1 MRDMPHADSNCDITA
16 SKSLN
21 NASFRLAVV
30 VNFTIDVQPGFLFI
44 GCEMFHDFHEVDHH
58 FLANFSNKGRAFRR
72 YANQDLAPVITRHRA
87 NDETEILESCHQPAR
102 GRSGV
107 SHFARDRRHR
117 QHFFL
122 IEISEQKKLR
132 ERNVARGELLGKVQE
147 KTSLHLQNDVRQAL
161 GIVADLGGQSAW
173 KRIECSSVQ
182 PVKARSTPCT
192 VKRSCA
198 KEIIGQMKTL
208 RL

>member
-1 MRDMPHADSNCDITA
+1 M
-16 SKSLN
+16 
-21 NASFRLAVV
+21 
-30 VNFTIDVQPGFLFI
+30 QPGFLFI

-58 FLANFSNKGRAFRR
+58 FLANSPNKGRAFRR
-72 YANQDLAPVITRHRA
+72 YANQDFAAVIARHRT

-132 ERNVARGELLGKVQE
+132 ERNVAWGELLGKVQE

-161 GIVADLGGQSAW
+161 GIGARLVGRSADNGVEG
-173 KRIECSSVQ
+173 SSVQ
-182 PVKARSTPCT
+182 PVKAKSTPCS